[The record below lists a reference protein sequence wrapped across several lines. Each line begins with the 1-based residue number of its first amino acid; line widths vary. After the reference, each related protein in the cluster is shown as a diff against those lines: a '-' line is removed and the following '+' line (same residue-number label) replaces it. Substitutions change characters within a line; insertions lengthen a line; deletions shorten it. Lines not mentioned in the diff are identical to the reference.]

1 MFNEEEMEAWTSS
14 CDRNEGEI
22 FRWSASHTDLTQ
34 PSNSPLNVTFIKKT
48 KSEVCPDPNK
58 QQKRQEPSKL
68 GSKSRKT
75 RYKLKFTEGNPTFV
89 GKVIEVISDPFLKS
103 PLDSKDRCL

>member
-22 FRWSASHTDLTQ
+22 FRWSASHIDLTQ
-34 PSNSPLNVTFIKKT
+34 PSDSPLNVTFIKKT

-58 QQKRQEPSKL
+58 QQKRK
-68 GSKSRKT
+68 
-75 RYKLKFTEGNPTFV
+75 N
-89 GKVIEVISDPFLKS
+89 
-103 PLDSKDRCL
+103 